1 MLQPAQKK
9 MAVIFWVVALLNT
22 VAIAANLP
30 LLQMATKP
38 LLIPLLAL
46 LLLSFQSIT
55 SGKNLLLIGLFFSWM
70 GDVFLMFDYKN
81 PLFFIFGLASFLT
94 THILYIVF
102 FLRIK
107 SAEIS
112 ILKKQ
117 PWLALLVVAYGFTL
131 VWFLYPNLKDLKVPV
146 IIYAMVIC
154 TMLLCSVHV
163 FYKVNRKAARYYLAG
178 AAAFVIS
185 DSLLAINKFYQPF
198 AFAGVLIMLTYCAAQ
213 YFIVR
218 GFISQQTPYDK

>member
-9 MAVIFWVVALLNT
+9 MVFIFWAVALLNNIA
-22 VAIAANLP
+22 VAANISM
-30 LLQMATKP
+30 LQMATKP
-38 LLIPLLAL
+38 LLIPSLVL

-55 SGKNLLLIGLFFSWM
+55 SGKTLLLFGLFFSWL
-70 GDVFLMFDYKN
+70 GDVLLMFDYKN
-81 PLFFIFGLASFLT
+81 PLFFIVGLGCFLI
-94 THILYIVF
+94 THILYIIF

-107 SAEIS
+107 SAQIS

-117 PWLALLVVAYGFTL
+117 PWLALLVIAYGFTL

-146 IIYAMVIC
+146 VIYSIVIC
-154 TMLLCSVHV
+154 TMLLCSLHV
-163 FYKVNRKAARYYLAG
+163 YYKINRKAARYYLAG

-198 AFAGVLIMLTYCAAQ
+198 AFAGVFIMLTYCAAQ

-218 GFISQQTPYDK
+218 GFILQQAQYDN